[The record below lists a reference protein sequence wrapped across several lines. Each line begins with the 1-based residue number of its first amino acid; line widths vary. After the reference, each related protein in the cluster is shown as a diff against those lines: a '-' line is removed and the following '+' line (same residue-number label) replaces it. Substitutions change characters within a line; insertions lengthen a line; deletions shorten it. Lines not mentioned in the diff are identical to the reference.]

1 MKRFQWTLRKSMVRI
16 AFLACLLAI
25 PTLPYQCDRNSIGW
39 SNHIHGLADRMVKQE
54 QICRRLERQSRAAG
68 RFQEA
73 DWYRNLAENFARR
86 ERKLRR
92 EAWEVRRRHWGDWS
106 YARRSFFVCSTAGI

>member
-25 PTLPYQCDRNSIGW
+25 PTLPYQCSQFNPRNIER
-39 SNHIHGLADRMVKQE
+39 SNLIHGLADGMVKQG
-54 QICRRLERQSRAAG
+54 QLCWRLERRSRAAG

-73 DWYRNLAENFARR
+73 DWYRNQAAIFARR

-92 EAWEVRRRHWGDWS
+92 EAWAARYRGDG
-106 YARRSFFVCSTAGI
+106 SFGCSLWMD